1 MISAIFARLFEN
13 NDMTKLTNCEVRGC
27 VTDTF
32 HKTWRVIISV
42 RAPKILLGH
51 LSRESDRGFQGWQC
65 TYQSFGLAETL

>member
-51 LSRESDRGFQGWQC
+51 LSR
-65 TYQSFGLAETL
+65 